1 MLLSATICS
10 PACDAPRCNAPDF
23 HTCRDGELAKFEA
36 FLKSEQAQ
44 DIQVNVRGRQ
54 QLAYPIKGHWDGIYV
69 LYQYASKRVTSQ
81 NVQKYLSTPPIGGE
95 ISILRHMT
103 FLT

>member
-1 MLLSATICS
+1 MLLTC
-10 PACDAPRCNAPDF
+10 
-23 HTCRDGELAKFEA
+23 TCRDGELAKFEA